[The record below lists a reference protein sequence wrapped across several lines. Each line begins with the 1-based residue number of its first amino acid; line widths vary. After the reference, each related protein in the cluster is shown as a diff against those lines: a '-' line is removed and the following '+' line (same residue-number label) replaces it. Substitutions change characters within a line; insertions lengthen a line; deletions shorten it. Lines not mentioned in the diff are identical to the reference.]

1 MRFDTP
7 VLFQRI
13 TEGAYNAENGD
24 YGDDSVESVKVY
36 ADVTDAGVEDPP
48 GAEVHKIPAD
58 GGSVGDRTG
67 GFSADV
73 ESGCFGRSLVF
84 IGDLLP
90 LQIIAADEAFPGPRT
105 EPGTTR
111 PPGPGYSTPGP

>member
-36 ADVTDAGVEDPP
+36 ADVTDAGVETLNLVYGELRQ
-48 GAEVHKIPAD
+48 GAKVVRLLHYYEEPFGLIQIGRKRYRVDMERRRRTKRVFVVSEV
-58 GGSVGDRTG
+58 
-67 GFSADV
+67 
-73 ESGCFGRSLVF
+73 
-84 IGDLLP
+84 
-90 LQIIAADEAFPGPRT
+90 Q
-105 EPGTTR
+105 
-111 PPGPGYSTPGP
+111 